1 MGTIE
6 PAVGIPIKQNT
17 LPVAFHMLQ
26 VTSAYESPAASAA
39 ARSVHKPAGNQA
51 EDLRYVT

>member
-1 MGTIE
+1 MET
-6 PAVGIPIKQNT
+6 AVGIPIKQST
-17 LPVAFHMLQ
+17 LPVAVHMLQ